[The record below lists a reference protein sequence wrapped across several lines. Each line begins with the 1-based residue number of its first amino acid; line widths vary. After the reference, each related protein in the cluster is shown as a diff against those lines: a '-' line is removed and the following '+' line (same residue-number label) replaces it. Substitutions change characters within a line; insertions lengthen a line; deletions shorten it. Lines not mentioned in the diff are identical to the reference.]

1 MHNSLYV
8 YSETREGNI
17 LLQQLMCL
25 LSTVQS
31 LLLDDTLS
39 KRRLGFTFF
48 FPVIISLH
56 SPSHSSSLCV
66 LAGVGDLYTDPQM
79 HTVDQK
85 EYGEANLGTRG
96 MALFFSSHVCGP
108 LCEAIGE

>member
-1 MHNSLYV
+1 MYA
-8 YSETREGNI
+8 
-17 LLQQLMCL
+17 
-25 LSTVQS
+25 
-31 LLLDDTLS
+31 
-39 KRRLGFTFF
+39 
-48 FPVIISLH
+48 
-56 SPSHSSSLCV
+56 

-108 LCEAIGE
+108 LCEAIGGLQCV